1 MIAGIACASGLK
13 RETDMNG
20 TTARQEAEKILA
32 ELPER
37 ISDVIKP
44 FVRQTPDHPALVQG
58 DVTWTYAELAA
69 VVADAAL
76 ILQLYE
82 VRPGDRVMIVSENS
96 LALVALILAAS
107 ELDAW
112 SVVVNPRLSAREVDL
127 IREHS
132 GARRVFYTIEVSDA
146 ARQHAERHDADIA
159 VLRGLGTL
167 GVGPL
172 NRDTVP
178 EPVEVDRSRQVAAL
192 VYTSGTTGNPKGV
205 MLTHRNLLFSARI
218 TSAQRDPTDKAYCVL
233 PISHIVGYSAI
244 LVASLMVGATVQLVP
259 RYDPAALVSAIV
271 NDGITLIF
279 GVPATYQRLL
289 EYKAVAGIER
299 LPRGKL
305 RRLAVAGAPLD
316 VTLKSKIEVELGLP
330 LRNGYGITECAP
342 AIAGVRPESPR
353 SDDAVGSLI
362 TGIEARLV
370 RPGGGTVAP
379 GEVGELHVRGPNV
392 MRGYYRA
399 PEATEA
405 VIDADGWFN
414 TGDLARFENDI
425 LYIVGRTKE
434 LIIRSGFNVYP
445 PEVEA
450 VLNEHPAVV
459 QSAVIG
465 RSVPGNEEVVAFV
478 QLFPGSAATPADLM
492 AHAARLLTPYK
503 RPSEIIVADALPAG
517 STGKILKHHLAEAAR
532 DRAIGRV

>member
-1 MIAGIACASGLK
+1 MDGAATRL
-13 RETDMNG
+13 
-20 TTARQEAEKILA
+20 EADKILA

-44 FVRQTPDHPALVQG
+44 FARHSPDHPALVQG
-58 DVTWTYAELAA
+58 DVTWTYAELAP
-69 VVADAAL
+69 VVADTAL
-76 ILQLYE
+76 MLQLYDI
-82 VRPGDRVMIVSENS
+82 RPGDRVMIVSENS
-96 LALVALILAAS
+96 LALVALILATS
-107 ELDAW
+107 EIDAW
-112 SVVVNPRLSAREVDL
+112 SVVVNPRLSAREIDL

-132 GARRVFYTIEVSDA
+132 GARRVFHTIEVSDA
-146 ARQHAERHDADIA
+146 ARQHAERHDAEIA
-159 VLRGLGTL
+159 ELRELGTL

-172 NRDTVP
+172 NQDAVP

-218 TSAQRDPTDKAYCVL
+218 MGAQRSPADKAYCVL
-233 PISHIVGYSAI
+233 PISHIVGYSGI
-244 LVASLMVGATVQLVP
+244 LLASLMVGATVQLVP

-289 EYKAVAGIER
+289 EYKVVAGIEK

-316 VTLKSKIEVELGLP
+316 VALKSKVEAEFGLP

-342 AIAGVRPESPR
+342 AIAGVRAEMPR
-353 SDDAVGSLI
+353 NDDAVGSLI
-362 TGIEARLV
+362 AGIEARLV
-370 RPGGGTVAP
+370 GPHGRSVAP

-399 PEATEA
+399 SERTAA

-414 TGDLARFENDI
+414 TGDLARFEGDV

-445 PEVEA
+445 AEVEA

-478 QLFPGSAATPADLM
+478 QLLPGSTVTPSDLM

-503 RPSEIIVADALPAG
+503 RPSEIMIVDTLPAA
-517 STGKILKHHLAEAAR
+517 STGKILKHRLAGASR
-532 DRAIGRV
+532 DRVIGAG

>member
-1 MIAGIACASGLK
+1 
-13 RETDMNG
+13 MNG
-20 TTARQEAEKILA
+20 TVARHEAEKILA
-32 ELPER
+32 ELPDR

-44 FVRQTPDHPALVQG
+44 FARQSPDHPALVQG
-58 DVTWTYAELAA
+58 EVTWTYADLAA
-69 VVADAAL
+69 VVAETAL
-76 ILQLYE
+76 ILKFYDI
-82 VRPGDRVMIVSENS
+82 RPGDRVMIVSENS
-96 LALVALILAAS
+96 LALAALILAVS

-132 GARRVFYTIEVSDA
+132 GARRVFYTIEVSDG
-146 ARQHAERHDADIA
+146 ARQHAERHEADIA
-159 VLRGLGTL
+159 VLRALGTL

-172 NRDTVP
+172 NLETLP
-178 EPVEVDRSRQVAAL
+178 EPVEADRSRQVAAL

-205 MLTHRNLLFSARI
+205 MLTHRNLLFSARAAG
-218 TSAQRDPTDKAYCVL
+218 AQRDPTDRVYCVL

-244 LVASLMVGATVQLVP
+244 LVASLMVGATVQLVL

-289 EYKAVAGIER
+289 EYKAVAGIDR

-316 VTLKSKIEVELGLP
+316 VGLKSKVEAEFGLP
-330 LRNGYGITECAP
+330 LRNAYGITECAP
-342 AIAGVRPESPR
+342 AIASVRAETPGNN
-353 SDDAVGSLI
+353 DAVGELI

-370 RPGGGTVAP
+370 GSGGRAVAP

-399 PEATEA
+399 AERTAA

-414 TGDLARFENDI
+414 TGDLARFEDDI

-445 PEVEA
+445 AEVEA
-450 VLNEHPAVV
+450 VLNEHPVVV

-465 RSVPGNEEVVAFV
+465 RSVPGNEEVVAYV
-478 QLFPGSAATPADLM
+478 QLLPGSVVTPADLL
-492 AHAARLLTPYK
+492 ARAARLLTPYK
-503 RPSEIIVADALPAG
+503 RPSEIIVVDALPAA
-517 STGKILKHHLAEAAR
+517 STGKILKHLLTDVAG
-532 DRAIGRV
+532 DRAIARV